1 MLKNDNTQVVSAD
14 FRQPYTP
21 FVLANSLESIGVEF
35 HRANAIA
42 RKLGQELQ
50 EKKVSLIT
58 RSDLRQV
65 AYEKIKKELGKIT
78 AERYVKFR
86 KFMNIKKPLIL
97 MLGGSTGSGKNTV
110 AVELAHRLDIVNVI
124 TTDVLR
130 EVMRAFFSREVLP
143 VIHTSSYLAGKKLWM
158 PLEEGKDQ
166 ATVAFREQALRVNAG
181 IKSIIK
187 RSVKEKMSVIIN
199 GVHVLPGIIKPSDF
213 KKANL
218 AEVFIYIESEKEHKK
233 RFYIRGLASEERGA
247 QKYIDNFE
255 SIRSIQDYILE
266 LSKKHNYLCIDNLD
280 SRRTAVEI
288 IDYIVDKF
296 RYCQK
301 RHEKMKK
308 E

>member
-1 MLKNDNTQVVSAD
+1 MTGKNKGFNVTQVVSAD
-14 FRQPYTP
+14 FRQPYAP
-21 FVLANSLESIGVEF
+21 FILANSLESIGVEF

-42 RKLGQELQ
+42 RDLGQELQ
-50 EKKVSLIT
+50 KKNTARIS
-58 RSDLRQV
+58 RSDLRKS
-65 AYEKIKKELGKIT
+65 AYEKIKETLGENT
-78 AERYVKFR
+78 AERYIKFR
-86 KFMNIKKPLIL
+86 KFMNIGTPLIL
-97 MLGGSTGSGKNTV
+97 LVGGSTGSGKNTV
-110 AVELAHRLDIVNVI
+110 AVELARRLDIVNVI

-130 EVMRAFFSREVLP
+130 EVMRTFFPKEVLP

-166 ATVAFREQALRVNAG
+166 VTVAFREQALRVNAG

-218 AEVFIYIESEKEHKK
+218 AEVFIYVENKDEHKR
-233 RFYIRGLASEERGA
+233 RFYIRGLSSEERGA

-255 SIRSIQDYILE
+255 SIRTIQEYILE
-266 LSKKHNYLCIDNLD
+266 LAQKHQYLCIDNLD

-288 IDYIVDKF
+288 IDYIVNKF
-296 RYCQK
+296 TRGGK
-301 RHEKMKK
+301 S
-308 E
+308 